1 MNHPSS
7 PQFAVLKR
15 STNPALAALIAA
27 LLGSCGAPR
36 DAKVPPLAMPSSA
49 PHSITVQGAV
59 IAASAITDAERA
71 QSTFGF
77 DIRGAGLLPV
87 RLSLDNKSRSTINI
101 RPDQTF
107 LIDKEGQA
115 WPMLTQ
121 SQAYNR
127 INRAL
132 EQGEIAIEQSESTK
146 VLKTAVSTVGFALGM
161 LLGRDVAGRPLRCF
175 SVGAGLAQDD
185 ACYMIEN
192 ELRKDLAN
200 KGLKNQRILP
210 GELAYGVLF
219 FPGRDEA
226 KYPRNLRLSMDL
238 DGYPE
243 IVAVPLD

>member
-1 MNHPSS
+1 MRSNLASLQTVSS
-7 PQFAVLKR
+7 ALAG
-15 STNPALAALIAA
+15 PAIAALIAA

-36 DAKVPPLAMPSSA
+36 ETKVTPLTMPASTGRSV
-49 PHSITVQGAV
+49 SVQGAL
-59 IAASAITDAERA
+59 IAAASLADPARA
-71 QSTFGF
+71 QAAFGF
-77 DIRGAGLLPV
+77 DIRSAGLLPV
-87 RLSLDNKSRSTINI
+87 RLTLDNKSRATINI
-101 RPDQTF
+101 KPEQTF

-121 SQAYNR
+121 AQAYNR

-132 EQGEIAIEQSESTK
+132 EQGEIAIDQSETAK
-146 VLKTAVSTVGFALGM
+146 VLKTAVSSLGFALGM

-185 ACYMIEN
+185 SCYIIEN
-192 ELRKDLAN
+192 ELRKDLAS

-210 GELAYGVLF
+210 GDLAYGVLF

-226 KYPRNLRLSMDL
+226 KYPRNLRLSLEL